1 MGEDFYIIYVIWIL
15 QVYLHI
21 CIIHMKVCMHLC
33 KYMCLSIYY
42 VHTCIYMYTLEG
54 VLTHGVMMALPTEF
68 CTT

>member
-1 MGEDFYIIYVIWIL
+1 MGEDIYIIYVIWIL